1 MNLYERIES
10 YLDEM
15 DYSKIQGNAEKM
27 ASKATDGTLKVGKEV
42 YTLTFNSKQWTYEVT
57 NSKGEHVTNFNTKK
71 LSQAKKFL
79 KDWLAN

>member
-1 MNLYERIES
+1 MLSFKE
-10 YLDEM
+10 YLNEL
-15 DYSKIQGNAEKM
+15 DYSNSLDAARKM

-42 YTLTFNSKQWTYEVT
+42 YTLTFNPKQWTYEVT
-57 NSKGEHVTNFNTKK
+57 NSKGEHVINFNTKK